1 MKSKQQTPLAY
12 LMALLGVSLADL
24 GEYLYV
30 AQTSVSKWKTGSRPL
45 RPESPHFDGIVEY
58 FVALARDPNRA
69 RS

>member
-30 AQTSVSKWKTGSRPL
+30 AQTSVSK
-45 RPESPHFDGIVEY
+45 
-58 FVALARDPNRA
+58 
-69 RS
+69 